1 MKRVFKTVEE
11 MMGSLVENIKTH
23 FLLNDKLAQYVT
35 LSSIYQYFVK
45 FSKFV
50 QFHLVCVKMRQTM
63 PNTSLYSPNFKL
75 VSVENHLV

>member
-35 LSSIYQYFVK
+35 LSSIYQYFK

-50 QFHLVCVKMRQTM
+50 QFLFVCVKVRQTM